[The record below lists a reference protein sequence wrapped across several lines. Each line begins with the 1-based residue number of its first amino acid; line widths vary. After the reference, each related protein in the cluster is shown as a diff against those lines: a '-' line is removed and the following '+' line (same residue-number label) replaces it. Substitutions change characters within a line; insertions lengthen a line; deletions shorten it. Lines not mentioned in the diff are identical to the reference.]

1 MNISCNSCARRSNR
15 ATRYKTPLSLILAD
29 IDHFKSVNDFYGHLA
44 GDFVLKHIALN
55 LQSLS
60 RESDHIARYGGEEF
74 AIILTSTSLDG
85 AQLFGERL
93 RKAISSTKINYNG
106 KSICVTMSFG
116 IVSLENNLRPDVE
129 GFVKMADEA
138 LYEAKNS
145 GRNKCCCYQGI
156 IPDHSLHSVLVV
168 DDEEALLITV
178 TKMLSR
184 LGYDAK
190 SARNGQEAI
199 DHFSI
204 HHERIDTVL
213 LDVVMPGMSTQEI
226 LKTIKKMRPG
236 TRVLLASGLS
246 IDEIEKDLIKESD
259 GFLSK
264 PFIMSDLSQAIA
276 RNPKKSYLKSGIDE
290 GTVVLTAS

>member
-1 MNISCNSCARRSNR
+1 MMQN
-15 ATRYKTPLSLILAD
+15 P
-29 IDHFKSVNDFYGHLA
+29 
-44 GDFVLKHIALN
+44 
-55 LQSLS
+55 
-60 RESDHIARYGGEEF
+60 
-74 AIILTSTSLDG
+74 
-85 AQLFGERL
+85 
-93 RKAISSTKINYNG
+93 
-106 KSICVTMSFG
+106 
-116 IVSLENNLRPDVE
+116 P
-129 GFVKMADEA
+129 
-138 LYEAKNS
+138 
-145 GRNKCCCYQGI
+145 
-156 IPDHSLHSVLVV
+156 
-168 DDEEALLITV
+168 
-178 TKMLSR
+178 
-184 LGYDAK
+184 
-190 SARNGQEAI
+190 RNGQEAI

-264 PFIMSDLSQAIA
+264 PFIMSDLSHAIA